1 MTAEERTAKLKEW
14 DKTLDEATRTGLAL
28 SVQAFDKWLDEVEKG
43 ELDES
48 TTAMLQMLAANRYNV
63 GDKSG
68 LAMMFTMFAEG
79 FFSGMA
85 KALDLT

>member
-14 DKTLDEATRTGLAL
+14 DKTLDEDTRVGLAMAVE
-28 SVQAFDKWLDEVEKG
+28 SFDKWLDDVEQNR
-43 ELDES
+43 LDTEA
-48 TTAMLQMLAANRYNV
+48 TEMLQMLAANRYNV

-68 LAMMFTMFAEG
+68 LATMFTMFAEG

>member
-14 DKTLDEATRTGLAL
+14 DKTLDEDTRAGLAL
-28 SVQAFDKWLDEVEKG
+28 SVQAFDKWLDDVEKG
-43 ELDES
+43 ELDEGAA
-48 TTAMLQMLAANRYNV
+48 AMLQMLAANRYNV
-63 GDKSG
+63 GEKSG
-68 LAMMFTMFAEG
+68 LATMFTMFAEG

>member
-14 DKTLDEATRTGLAL
+14 DKTLDEDTRVGLAMAVE
-28 SVQAFDKWLDEVEKG
+28 SFDKWLDDVEQNG
-43 ELDES
+43 LDTEA
-48 TTAMLQMLAANRYNV
+48 TEMLQMLAANRYNV
-63 GDKSG
+63 SDKSG
-68 LAMMFTMFAEG
+68 LATMFTMFAEG